1 LPGLGSSVS
10 IHMLLGRAW
19 YEDAAGCPGTYD
31 GRHGE
36 GGPLSGGDRP
46 RQRRERL
53 NVSRM

>member
-1 LPGLGSSVS
+1 MPGLGSSVS